1 MVECNLPK
9 VKVAGSIPVSRFFIL
24 ARKNPE
30 IEHYHSIACEAAW
43 SFQPAVQRP
52 PFTTSAIPGY
62 CGSSGS
68 CLKLVPWKGSGNPS
82 FKACARYFA
91 DAFAN

>member
-24 ARKNPE
+24 ARKKPE
-30 IEHYHSIACEAAW
+30 IERFHSIACEAAW
-43 SFQPAVQRP
+43 SLQPAVQHP

-62 CGSSGS
+62 CGCSGS
-68 CLKLVPWKGSGNPS
+68 CLKLFPRKGLGYPS
-82 FKACARYFA
+82 FKACARYFS
-91 DAFAN
+91 DASAN